1 MSIPNG
7 LVAAVHSHGSK
18 ESEMVLWSHQFDSPI
33 AAVWRLSGGF
43 IQPVTLLSEEVM
55 PELVGST
62 SQKTFP
68 QGPVMYI
75 GEIFS
80 RKNVILRITCEEASW
95 SIRGDCQ
102 VVFSWPE
109 GVEIYGFDYEQG
121 AIFNN
126 WQLHLI
132 TE

>member
-18 ESEMVLWSHQFDSPI
+18 ESEMVLWSHQFGSPI

-43 IQPVTLLSEEVM
+43 IQPITLLSEEVM
-55 PELVGST
+55 PELAGST

-80 RKNVILRITCEEASW
+80 RKNVMLRITGKEVS
-95 SIRGDCQ
+95 
-102 VVFSWPE
+102 
-109 GVEIYGFDYEQG
+109 
-121 AIFNN
+121 
-126 WQLHLI
+126 
-132 TE
+132 